1 MWVGHLVQM
10 EEGDVGSHLVRM
22 EEGDVGRSI
31 GADGGG

>member
-1 MWVGHLVQM
+1 MWAGQLVRM

-31 GADGGG
+31 GVDGGG